1 MPQGNQMDI
10 KTLSLSVAAVAA
22 NSRKSFFSQ
31 ETLLYV
37 SLWLFICR
45 IVNFSQIQCMCS

>member
-22 NSRKSFFSQ
+22 NSRKSFFFAR
-31 ETLLYV
+31 Y
-37 SLWLFICR
+37 I
-45 IVNFSQIQCMCS
+45 IVRFFVAFYL

>member
-22 NSRKSFFSQ
+22 NSRKSGSASIWVVIN
-31 ETLLYV
+31 YYKV
-37 SLWLFICR
+37 
-45 IVNFSQIQCMCS
+45 

>member
-22 NSRKSFFSQ
+22 NSRKSFFRKKHYC
-31 ETLLYV
+31 TFLCGF
-37 SLWLFICR
+37 LF
-45 IVNFSQIQCMCS
+45 VE